1 MSIIRRVSKV
11 VVKNSLVWMVG
22 GPQGSGV
29 DSGANI
35 FARACCYG
43 GLYVFGNRE
52 YHSNIK
58 GMHSY
63 FQIRAAERPVYC
75 HRSYVDLLA
84 TFDAETLVRHRHEVA
99 KGGAIIY
106 DPAYD
111 ATRVQDIPTIERE
124 LVDESVSALK
134 EHGFGATVGDMLE
147 DARRNGLRTYAVPYL
162 NLVKEVAD
170 KLGES
175 KISKIARVTN
185 VLGLAVSFAILD
197 FDVELLAKAVRSIFG
212 GKAGIAEMNVLA
224 CRVAYDYGKKNLG
237 TDFGVRLEKVEAKE
251 SRIFLMG
258 NQAVGLGKLAGGCR
272 LQTYYPITPAADE
285 SEYLEANERL
295 DLSTSLEGQTP
306 ESGEASLTKETGSI
320 VVVQTEDEIAAINM
334 ASGAVLTGARAA
346 TSTSGPGFSLMVEG
360 LGWAGMNEVPVVI
373 TYYQRGAPSTGLPTR
388 HGQDDL
394 RFAIHAAHG
403 EFARIVLASGDI
415 QECFYDAA
423 LAFNYAERF
432 QMPVIHLLDKAMA
445 NSSNTY
451 PTFNISNVKIERGEL
466 LDAKDLQKILQEQSQ
481 YQRFQLTESGISPR
495 IPLGTAGTVFW
506 NTGDE
511 RNEQGHIDENPTNR
525 TKMMEKRMKKLEVVE
540 NEIPTSEKFNFFG
553 EGDAAATVVSWGSTK
568 GAILE
573 AKERLEAEGTRI
585 NFLQA
590 RLIHPFPAG
599 DFSRMLSSAKKIID
613 VEMNYSGQLAGIIRE
628 KTGILI
634 ENLVLKYNGRPM
646 SSDEVYEAI
655 KKVLDGKAGKRQVLM
670 YGS

>member
-1 MSIIRRVSKV
+1 MV
-11 VVKNSLVWMVG
+11 VENDLVWMVG

-43 GLYVFGNRE
+43 GLHVFGNRE

-58 GMHSY
+58 GLHSY
-63 FQIRAAERPVYC
+63 FQIRVAERPICC

-84 TFDAETLVRHRHEVA
+84 TFDAETLVRHRREVIEQ
-99 KGGAIIY
+99 GGIVY
-106 DPAYD
+106 DPAYE
-111 ATRVQDIPTIERE
+111 ATRIQDLPTIERE
-124 LVDESVSALK
+124 FVEESVSALK
-134 EHGFGATVGDMLE
+134 EKGLGATVADLLE
-147 DARRNGLRTYAVPYL
+147 DARKDGIRTYPVPYM
-162 NLVKEVAD
+162 NLVKDVAQ

-175 KISKIARVTN
+175 KTSKVTKVIN
-185 VLGLAVSFAILD
+185 VLVLGVSFALLD
-197 FDVELLAKAVRSIFG
+197 SDVEPLVKAIRSIFG
-212 GKAGIAEMNVLA
+212 AKPSIGEMNVLA
-224 CRVAYDYGKKNLG
+224 CRMAYDYAKRNLG
-237 TDFGVRLEKVEAKE
+237 TDFGVRLERVDTKE

-258 NQAVGLGKLAGGCR
+258 SQAVALGKLAGGCR
-272 LQTYYPITPAADE
+272 FQTYYPITPAADE

-295 DLSTSLEGQTP
+295 DLRGSREVQDAGS
-306 ESGEASLTKETGSI
+306 GSI

-334 ASGAVLTGARAA
+334 ASGAVLTGARAS

-403 EFARIVLASGDI
+403 EFPRIVLASGDVR
-415 QECFYDAA
+415 ECFYDAA

-432 QMPVIHLLDKAMA
+432 QMPVIHLLDKALA

-451 PTFNISNVKIERGEL
+451 PTFDVSNIAIERGEL
-466 LDAKDLQKILQEQSQ
+466 LDSNGLQKLLQEEGE
-481 YQRFQLTESGISPR
+481 YRRFQSTGSGISPR

-511 RNEQGHIDENPTNR
+511 RNEKGHIDENPTNR
-525 TKMMEKRMKKLEVVE
+525 TNMMEKRMNKLELAE
-540 NEIPTSEKFNFFG
+540 KEIPSSEKLNFFG
-553 EGDAAATVVSWGSTK
+553 KEDDAVAVVSWGSTK

-573 AKERLEAEGTRI
+573 AKERLEAEGTEV

-590 RLIHPFPAG
+590 RLIHPFPAA
-599 DFSRMLSSAKKIID
+599 DFSRLLSRARTIID
-613 VEMNYSGQLAGIIRE
+613 VEMNYSGQLAAIVRE

-655 KKVLDGKAGKRQVLM
+655 KNVLAGKAERRQVLTH
-670 YGS
+670 GA